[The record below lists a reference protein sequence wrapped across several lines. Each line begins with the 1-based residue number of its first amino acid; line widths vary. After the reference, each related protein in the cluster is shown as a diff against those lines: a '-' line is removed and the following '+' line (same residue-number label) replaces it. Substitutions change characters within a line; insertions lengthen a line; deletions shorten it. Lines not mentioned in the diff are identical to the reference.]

1 MLLRFL
7 TFWILEISCCFNEFH
22 NSWIDILFLTFG
34 LKDSNFEL
42 TLWPSFCLAEG
53 LENTTVPV
61 NKETVICVDASQ
73 AGEGKVTCRIRSPS
87 GNDID
92 IDIVENPDGTF
103 SLLFTPQM
111 MGAYTINIKF
121 GGQSVPGGEYDIQ
134 VRHGQG
140 CCVYLVKS
148 GALWKGSPDCCSQGP
163 SWGVYLMTETGDP
176 HQGFLLSPIVD

>member
-1 MLLRFL
+1 MRFI
-7 TFWILEISCCFNEFH
+7 ILELKFVCY
-22 NSWIDILFLTFG
+22 ILSERI
-34 LKDSNFEL
+34 KL
-42 TLWPSFCLAEG
+42 TLWPSFCIAEG

-140 CCVYLVKS
+140 CFVYLVGGARGPQEGFSCLVLS
-148 GALWKGSPDCCSQGP
+148 GALMRG
-163 SWGVYLMTETGDP
+163 LLEETGGP
-176 HQGFLLSPIVD
+176 HQGSLLSPIVMINKYVCLDRNVCQ